1 MTVTTD
7 AACVRACTFAKL
19 HAWLQVESALRAFF
33 VTLPAVSEGKTNLG
47 ESVAEVDI
55 AFFGQG

>member
-1 MTVTTD
+1 
-7 AACVRACTFAKL
+7 
-19 HAWLQVESALRAFF
+19 VESALRAFF